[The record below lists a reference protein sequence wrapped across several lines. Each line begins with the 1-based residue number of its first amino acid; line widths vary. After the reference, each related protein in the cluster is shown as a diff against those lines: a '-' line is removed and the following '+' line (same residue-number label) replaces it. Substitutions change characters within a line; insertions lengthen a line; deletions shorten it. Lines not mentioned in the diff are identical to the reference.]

1 MMRTGEPLSRAQFR
15 QLGFHVLDRAAHP
28 FQFCVLE
35 LLLDECCAHLVVAI
49 DGAVVAL
56 SGFVQLDL
64 VILDGGGLE
73 LLGDALLYVARCLPY
88 FQKAIVRL
96 VINRISVD
104 ARRAT
109 GFGVSISSIGLLIA
123 ILCRG
128 GLVEQFTIVLGNLRL
143 NKSNFGGGNSVSL
156 VKLGISPFLGC

>member
-1 MMRTGEPLSRAQFR
+1 MEVGVRQLYCLGLFTPHRKVLMMRTGEPLSRAQFR

-56 SGFVQLDL
+56 SGLVQLDL
-64 VILDGGGLE
+64 VILDGCGLE
-73 LLGDALLYVARCLPY
+73 LLCDALLYVARCLPN

-109 GFGVSISSIGLLIA
+109 GFGVSIV
-123 ILCRG
+123 C
-128 GLVEQFTIVLGNLRL
+128 LRA
-143 NKSNFGGGNSVSL
+143 
-156 VKLGISPFLGC
+156 SPFLLSVLEGDSLKA